1 METSQC
7 IFGYICQSTREWN
20 RIFSVPL
27 LFVISTKLV
36 TVSCSLFGFIQGL
49 IIPNNDYLSMM
60 RWLTLSTSLLD
71 AVILAIIFTAADMP
85 VNEVKTYVGLTYLFI
100 IVAELRS

>member
-1 METSQC
+1 
-7 IFGYICQSTREWN
+7 
-20 RIFSVPL
+20 
-27 LFVISTKLV
+27 
-36 TVSCSLFGFIQGL
+36 
-49 IIPNNDYLSMM
+49 MM